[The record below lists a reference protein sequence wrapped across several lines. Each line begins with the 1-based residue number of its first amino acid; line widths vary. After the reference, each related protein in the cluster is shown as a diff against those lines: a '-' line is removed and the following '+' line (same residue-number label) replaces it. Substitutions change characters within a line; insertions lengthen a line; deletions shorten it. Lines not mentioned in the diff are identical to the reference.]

1 MTKNPKYC
9 FHTPSEV
16 YIVCRI
22 NRFNKSANKNR
33 LYDLIWPCEERPQS
47 NMGAS
52 FIGLSFGVIVDSR
65 CETGLFVVQFCYN
78 FQAEKQNK
86 TKTKTKQK
94 NPKNQ
99 ERTMEKSQCKA
110 CCNIKCS
117 RFIENSA
124 IWVLIAIGNLY
135 VEFT

>member
-22 NRFNKSANKNR
+22 NRFNKSANRDR

-47 NMGAS
+47 NVGAS

-78 FQAEKQNK
+78 FQAEKIRILVNQNK
-86 TKTKTKQK
+86 KPKK
-94 NPKNQ
+94 NKK
-99 ERTMEKSQCKA
+99 EQCRRVSVKHVA
-110 CCNIKCS
+110 
-117 RFIENSA
+117 
-124 IWVLIAIGNLY
+124 
-135 VEFT
+135 T

>member
-22 NRFNKSANKNR
+22 NRFNKSANRDR
-33 LYDLIWPCEERPQS
+33 LYDPIWPCEERPQS
-47 NMGAS
+47 NVGAS

-78 FQAEKQNK
+78 FQAEKIRILVNQNK
-86 TKTKTKQK
+86 KPK
-94 NPKNQ
+94 KNQ
-99 ERTMEKSQCKA
+99 ERTMPKSHCKA

-124 IWVLIAIGNLY
+124 I
-135 VEFT
+135 